1 MEKKLIILI
10 TLSLMFACNNNNI
23 ISEDYNN
30 YNYKRYGLNCPVKS
44 IDVRTYEATSKF
56 GEIVKK
62 SLGDIYFNYEYGNY
76 SAIFNSKGNI
86 ESFKSYDHKGN
97 IMEETKY
104 TYDDNGRLIE
114 CMNYFDVLFYEK
126 CIYEYDGK
134 FVVKSTETL
143 FSKNGPIGASIIIT
157 YKNNGKQIIEENRYV
172 GDTTIYDRTYNKE
185 IIWKNDKESEYIIND
200 FVSFYV
206 IKGREIRNDDNLIT
220 EKNEEEIALWN
231 TKINLYVEYN
241 NKNLPIYIKNC
252 NINSIL
258 ECKEPSFPES
268 FPEYD
273 NIYYIEYEYD
283 KKGNWIKQI
292 VYEGEN
298 KRPYTISERVI
309 NY

>member
-1 MEKKLIILI
+1 MKIHLFSILVI
-10 TLSLMFACNNNNI
+10 ALSLTSCNNN
-23 ISEDYNN
+23 SDKKFEYEL
-30 YNYKRYGLNCPVKS
+30 YGLNCPVKS

-62 SLGDIYFNYEYGNY
+62 SLGNIYFNYEYGNY

-97 IMEETKY
+97 IKEETKY

-114 CMNYFDVLFYEK
+114 CMIYFDELFYRK
-126 CIYEYDGK
+126 CIYEYDSK

-143 FSKNGPIGASIIIT
+143 FSKNEPIGASNIIT
-157 YKNNGKQIIEENRYV
+157 YKNNGKQIIEENGYV

-200 FVSFYV
+200 LVSFYV

-220 EKNEEEIALWN
+220 EKNEEEIALRN
-231 TKINLYVEYN
+231 IKINLYVEYN

-292 VYEGEN
+292 VYEGKN

>member
-1 MEKKLIILI
+1 MKIHLFSILVI
-10 TLSLMFACNNNNI
+10 ALSLTSCNNN
-23 ISEDYNN
+23 SDKTFEYEL
-30 YNYKRYGLNCPVKS
+30 YGLNCPVKS

-62 SLGDIYFNYEYGNY
+62 SLGNIYFNYEYGNY

-97 IMEETKY
+97 IKEETKY

-114 CMNYFDVLFYEK
+114 CMIYFDELFYRK
-126 CIYEYDGK
+126 CIYEYDSK

-143 FSKNGPIGASIIIT
+143 FSKNEPIGASNIIT
-157 YKNNGKQIIEENRYV
+157 YKNNGKQIIEENGYV

-200 FVSFYV
+200 LVSFYV

-220 EKNEEEIALWN
+220 EKNEEEIALRN
-231 TKINLYVEYN
+231 IKINLYVEYN

-292 VYEGEN
+292 VYEGKN
-298 KRPYTISERVI
+298 KRPYTISGRVI